1 MAANLDVTGQI
12 WVFLTAI
19 IIVKH
24 PLITFVLIGRRTVR
38 SDAHY
43 KKTTILFDTV
53 KTAIQA
59 RDHKPQRGAP
69 TRARVVIL
77 VVFTSKCRVKI
88 ELLLL

>member
-53 KTAIQA
+53 KTAIL
-59 RDHKPQRGAP
+59 GLE
-69 TRARVVIL
+69 TRTESI
-77 VVFTSKCRVKI
+77 KYC
-88 ELLLL
+88 